1 MVEKEHRWG
10 RRMRNGEEE
19 EHQQCRIGKE
29 RQKPVGEGQAVTRKS
44 HGLARAW
51 LQENDRFDRLI
62 LVRL

>member
-1 MVEKEHRWG
+1 
-10 RRMRNGEEE
+10 MRNGEEE